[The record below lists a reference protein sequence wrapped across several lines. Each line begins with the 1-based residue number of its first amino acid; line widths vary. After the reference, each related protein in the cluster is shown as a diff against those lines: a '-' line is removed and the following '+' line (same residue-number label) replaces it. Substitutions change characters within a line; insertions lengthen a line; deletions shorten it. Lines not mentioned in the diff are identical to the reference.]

1 MKKTSALALLACT
14 LILSGCASNAATSNT
29 NPTTAADAA
38 ATGNATAT
46 QEAQDIPTAAVEK
59 AEGPVV
65 PGQCRTD
72 IVSYIPKADGS
83 IEIITADNDL
93 RRIDVSGIV
102 TDYRKL
108 PDAAQNYFLLP
119 TENVILH
126 LYEDRIMLE
135 NKANTDLFKLKGDA
149 PKRSIYYS
157 TDASEL
163 AIFDTSDGMDRFN
176 VWNTQK
182 GFGGITENERV
193 QDFINRQ
200 SPDHNLGF
208 PGIVRALSIGMNG
221 NVAVALDDPA
231 QNKSGLLYKLDT
243 VNEPGR
249 LKILARTN
257 SLVKKIL
264 ISDDANYV
272 AAVNSSGQLFFTPTN
287 DPGFILF
294 AQKYTDVQDIAF
306 YKKTLIVI
314 GASKLVAL
322 DNQNGTSLF
331 EVNAAYNSCVT
342 AGEKLICTSKDLLD
356 IRNPLNGK
364 LIKRYGFKGDT
375 YTLVAD
381 DKLEGS
387 CK

>member
-1 MKKTSALALLACT
+1 MKKTSVLASLICT
-14 LILSGCASNAATSNT
+14 LSLVGCASSNATSDQSTETAANAAASS
-29 NPTTAADAA
+29 TAAQASESPAVAA
-38 ATGNATAT
+38 
-46 QEAQDIPTAAVEK
+46 EK
-59 AEGPVV
+59 SEGPVI
-65 PGQCRTD
+65 PAQCRTD
-72 IVSYIPKADGS
+72 IASFIPKADGS
-83 IEIITADNDL
+83 IEVLTADNSL
-93 RRIDVSGIV
+93 RRIDASTTV
-102 TDYRKL
+102 TDYRTL

-126 LYEDRIMLE
+126 LHDDRIMLE
-135 NKANTDLFKLKGDA
+135 NKSNAELFKLKGDA
-149 PKRSIYYS
+149 AKRIIYYS

-182 GFGGITENERV
+182 GFGGITENERI

-200 SPDHNLGF
+200 SPNHNLGF
-208 PGIVRALSIGMNG
+208 PGIVRSVSIGLNG

-257 SLVKKIL
+257 SLVKKVI
-264 ISDDANYV
+264 ISDDSNYV
-272 AAVNSSGQLFFTPTN
+272 AAINTSGQLYFTPTN

-294 AQKYTDVQDIAF
+294 AQKYTDVQDITF
-306 YKKTLIVI
+306 YKKTLIVV
-314 GASKLVAL
+314 GASKLTAL
-322 DNQNGTSLF
+322 DNQNGTPLF
-331 EVNAAYNSCVT
+331 EVNATYNNCVN
-342 AGEKLICTSKDLLD
+342 AGEKLICASKDLLD

-381 DKLEGS
+381 DKIEGS